1 MMDHF
6 GFSWEIGIQA
16 ESQRVLT
23 RLSPVYTHKQT
34 HGFLHIDI
42 VYNISLWVCCSDATD
57 HFVFFFFCDIISRD
71 KIAANVMLEI
81 RHIVCFRLQIKKYE
95 KEVILAVFL
104 WLIWDH
110 ETWLQ
115 HTACE
120 EWNECGCGARRGS
133 SFSPHTEPL
142 QSWITELEKQL
153 IALSS
158 WACAK
163 YSLH

>member
-1 MMDHF
+1 MWCWNGKRGSLEEVMMDHF

-81 RHIVCFRLQIKKYE
+81 RHIVCFRLQIKNMRRKLYWLCFYGWYE
-95 KEVILAVFL
+95 TTKHDFSTQPVRSEMSVDAVPGEGPL
-104 WLIWDH
+104 SLLTLSLSSH
-110 ETWLQ
+110 
-115 HTACE
+115 
-120 EWNECGCGARRGS
+120 GS
-133 SFSPHTEPL
+133 
-142 QSWITELEKQL
+142 QSWR
-153 IALSS
+153 SS
-158 WACAK
+158 
-163 YSLH
+163 